1 MLKKTPLFEYVKSPL
16 AHAITGIVAM
26 TSLNVVAQE
35 ATESESKAE
44 EERVMVVGSRIRRD
58 SFRSEQPVDII
69 MAEDAIKSGVS
80 NVAELLQ
87 RLTVASGSPQVT
99 SATSSEFVQAGG
111 IGVETFSLRGLGP
124 NRTLVLL
131 NGRRAGP
138 AGTRGE
144 TSAFDFN
151 TLPISMVE
159 RIEILKDG
167 ASSLYGSDA
176 VAGVV
181 NIITKKG
188 DESSVDAFVSQP
200 EESGGER
207 SRLSLTFGRSFDSG
221 SFRVTADYDKQQE
234 LARGDRDYFAC
245 GQRYLF
251 DSVTGERADPIDPR
265 TGTYHCRDL
274 LWGHVW
280 IYDYQDAGG
289 NVLPGMLAQYD
300 YDGDLG
306 NYLTPFPNT
315 VDPNNPDFMVTPPG
329 WFPVNFDRNSDAL
342 ANADHPFQD
351 RESLVPQSERA
362 TIYAQAE
369 LDVADTV
376 NLYTEVLLNRR
387 KTDVNGY
394 RQFWGYVY
402 NENFFAGNP
411 QSAGWQGAQWLSPT
425 PITDHSFNQITVDYQ
440 RLVVGATGDIG
451 DWYWDASYQFS
462 RSEGEYTNA
471 VIFDDSITD
480 QNFLDGSCAGMTTSV
495 RGVPCVDIPWL
506 DPQFLAG
513 NISPEMRAFLFGT
526 DTGET
531 IYDQTSFD
539 VLFSNGNILE
549 LPAGDLGIAIGAQ
562 YRTDEITDTPGA
574 TTLAGNAWGASSA
587 GITAG
592 EDTTTAY
599 FGEVR
604 VPLLRDMPG
613 AHNVELSASAR
624 YTDVDSA
631 GNDTTYKASLAWAV
645 DETFTIRASHGT
657 SFRAPALFELY
668 LADQTS
674 FISQRAADPC
684 VRWGQALA
692 DGDINQR
699 IADNCA
705 AEGIAPDYVGG
716 AITATVVTGGG
727 LGILESETSEAT
739 TYGFV
744 WKPEFADL
752 SISVD
757 YFEILIEGE
766 ITQLGAGNITRQCY
780 NSVNF
785 PSDPLCS
792 QFERSALD
800 NRIETVR
807 DQFINIAEQT
817 NRAIDFRV
825 EYRTE
830 AGPGNLILSTEH
842 TFQRESSRALFADQ
856 PLEEFNGQ
864 FGDPKHT
871 ANLAVGYEID
881 NWAFDWIV
889 NYIGPVSDVE
899 DNGGDE
905 TTYRGQDV
913 RIVIDSDAVYYHAF
927 SVGYDFADS
936 GLTAR
941 LGVANV
947 FDEEPPKISDFGN
960 NLSNVGQ
967 SAFYTQYDWLGRRVF
982 MNLSYKF

>member
-1 MLKKTPLFEYVKSPL
+1 MLKKTPLFEYAKSPL
-16 AHAITGIVAM
+16 AHAITGIMAM

-35 ATESESKAE
+35 AAESESKAE
-44 EERVMVVGSRIRRD
+44 EERVIVVGSRIRRD
-58 SFRSEQPVDII
+58 SFNSEQPVDII

-99 SATSSEFVQAGG
+99 SATSSEFVQEGG

-181 NIITKKG
+181 NIITKTG
-188 DESSVDAFVSQP
+188 DESAIDAFISQP

-207 SRLSLTFGRSFDSG
+207 SRLSLTFGRSFDGG

-245 GQRYLF
+245 GQRYIF
-251 DSVTGERADPIDPR
+251 DAVTGERADPIDPR

-306 NYLTPFPNT
+306 NYLTPFPNM

-329 WFPVNFDRNSDAL
+329 WFPVNYDRTSDGL

-351 RESLVPQSERA
+351 RQSLVPESERA
-362 TIYAQAE
+362 TIYGQAE
-369 LDVADTV
+369 FDVSDNV

-411 QSAGWQGAQWLSPT
+411 LSAGWQGAQWLSPT
-425 PITDHSFNQITVDYQ
+425 PITDHSFNKITVDYQ
-440 RLVVGATGDIG
+440 RYVVGATGDIG

-480 QNFLDGSCAGMTTSV
+480 QNFLDGSCVGMTTSV
-495 RGVPCVDIPWL
+495 RGVPCIDIPWL

-531 IYDQTSFD
+531 VYDQSSFD
-539 VLFSNGNILE
+539 VVFSNGNLLE
-549 LPAGDLGIAIGAQ
+549 LPAGDLGIAVGAH

-574 TTLAGNAWGASSA
+574 TTLASNAWGASSA

-592 EDTTTAY
+592 DDTTTAF
-599 FGEVR
+599 FGEAR
-604 VPLLRDMPG
+604 IPLLRDLPG
-613 AHNVELSASAR
+613 AYNVELTLSAR
-624 YTDVDSA
+624 YTDVDTS
-631 GNDTTYKASLAWAV
+631 GSDTTYKAGLSWAV
-645 DETFTIRASHGT
+645 DETFRIRASHGT

-674 FISQRAADPC
+674 FISQRAVDPC
-684 VRWGQALA
+684 IRWAQNLT
-692 DGDINQR
+692 DGNITQR
-699 IADNCA
+699 MADNCA
-705 AEGIAPDYVGG
+705 AEGIAPDYAGG

-744 WKPEFADL
+744 WKPTFADL
-752 SISVD
+752 SVSVD
-757 YFEILIEGE
+757 YFDFLIEGE
-766 ITQLGAGNITRQCY
+766 ITQLGAGNIVFQCY
-780 NSVNF
+780 DSTFF
-785 PSDPLCS
+785 PTDPLCS

-817 NRAIDFRV
+817 NRGYDVKI
-825 EYRTE
+825 EYRTDV
-830 AGPGNLILSTEH
+830 GPGNLVLSTEH
-842 TFQRESSRALFADQ
+842 TFQKEQSRGLFADTV
-856 PLEEFNGQ
+856 EDRNGQ
-864 FGDPKHT
+864 FGDPKHVANFT
-871 ANLAVGYEID
+871 AGYDID
-881 NWAFDWIV
+881 NWSFDWIV

-899 DNGGDE
+899 DNEGD
-905 TTYRGQDV
+905 TSTYRGQDV

-927 SVGYDFADS
+927 SVGYEFDDS
-936 GLTAR
+936 GLSAR
-941 LGVANV
+941 VGVANV
-947 FDEEPPKISDFGN
+947 FDEEPPKISDYAN